1 MGWGEATHEQSTCTE
16 SNWGRTKDA
25 PPTLPNLLFKLNSQ
39 CNKYH
44 KVLGVVREKQRTFH
58 QNLSFE
64 SSNRV
69 LVITGLAG
77 LGERNVLHTGTG
89 L

>member
-1 MGWGEATHEQSTCTE
+1 M
-16 SNWGRTKDA
+16 
-25 PPTLPNLLFKLNSQ
+25 
-39 CNKYH
+39 
-44 KVLGVVREKQRTFH
+44 VREKQRTFH